1 MLGKCLMCNYFVTI
15 GNYHYYSSSSSPYSD
30 LRYLMSFQE
39 ESRILKVKVVA
50 GIGLAKKDILG
61 AR

>member
-1 MLGKCLMCNYFVTI
+1 MLGKCLLYNYFART
-15 GNYHYYSSSSSPYSD
+15 GKCSSSSSILSPYSD
-30 LRYLMSFQE
+30 LRYFMSFQE

>member
-1 MLGKCLMCNYFVTI
+1 MIAYVLLVIFYFTTI
-15 GNYHYYSSSSSPYSD
+15 FTGPCY
-30 LRYLMSFQE
+30 MSFQE